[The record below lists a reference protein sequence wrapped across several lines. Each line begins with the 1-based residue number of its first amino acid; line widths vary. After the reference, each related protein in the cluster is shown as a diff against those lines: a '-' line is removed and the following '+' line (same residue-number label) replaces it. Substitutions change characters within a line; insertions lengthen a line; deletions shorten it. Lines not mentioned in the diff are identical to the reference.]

1 MRIPPLFNNPSWQ
14 RFFAGVTIGAIIS
27 WILFFYMFGIQ
38 QDKQILTIKS
48 QTEKIE
54 DLNKEISIWEEEYKK
69 LNEQNEKVLLIQDIL
84 VKINNGKAYNLDKLS
99 IAEAED
105 VIRDDLASLIAKDV
119 KTIYDGKGL
128 LKKSIE
134 NKFIEINKK
143 QYRLEVVEIMFY
155 TNMYIEVKLKRIK

>member
-1 MRIPPLFNNPSWQ
+1 MRIPPYISNPTWQ
-14 RFFAGVTIGAIIS
+14 RFLAGLVIGALIS
-27 WILFFYMFGIQ
+27 WVLFLYMFGIQ
-38 QDKQILTIKS
+38 QEKQIFTIQTQKEQIDDLNKKIAIWEDDYHKLNA
-48 QTEKIE
+48 QTEKG
-54 DLNKEISIWEEEYKK
+54 LT
-69 LNEQNEKVLLIQDIL
+69 IQEVQVQIT
-84 VKINNGKAYNLDKLS
+84 NGKAYNLDKLS

-119 KTIYDGKGL
+119 KTIYNGKVL

-155 TNMYIEVKLKRIK
+155 TEMFIEVKLKRA